1 VLVGCGAMSR
11 AWLDAARQIDGLKI
25 VGLVD
30 LDLDRAC
37 SHRRLA
43 RGDARQQAPRCGV

>member
-1 VLVGCGAMSR
+1 MSR

-30 LDLDRAC
+30 KSSKAQFPKQTVCR
-37 SHRRLA
+37 
-43 RGDARQQAPRCGV
+43 